1 MNIIVLGAFGHAGRT
16 IVAEAE
22 KRGHHVLAV
31 GHRKHDDITFSS
43 ELIKSTLDL
52 T

>member
-1 MNIIVLGAFGHAGRT
+1 MNIIVLGAFGNAGRT

-31 GHRKHDDITFSS
+31 ATANMT
-43 ELIKSTLDL
+43 TLHFL
-52 T
+52 ASLSKVHWI